1 MTKGPLVLVAG
12 AGVFGSAIA
21 FWLARAG
28 VRVILADPVAP
39 GDNASG
45 VAAGMLAP
53 TFEALTDEASAG
65 HHALL
70 TAARDLWPSFLGGI
84 GEDAIGLRRCGGL
97 WLGLPSDPS
106 GLFEERRAG
115 LQALGAPVELLA
127 AGNLMGRVPGL
138 SLQVGP
144 GLFTPEDWR
153 LSPTA
158 ALAVFHRAA
167 QDAGAVL
174 VGASVTSFDGRR
186 ASLSSG
192 ETAEVDRLVLATGI
206 ESEHLA
212 PELAALTPIKGHIV
226 RFKSG
231 FVADGPIL
239 RCRRGYAVGG
249 SDGLHVGAT
258 MEVGLRDRELEPLIV
273 ERLRTLGLTLSS
285 GLAAAPF
292 SAKAAVRAASPDGLP
307 MVGPSIAPRVFLAAG
322 ARRNGWLL
330 APMVARLT
338 AAWVTS
344 GELGPYAARLGA
356 RRFAAA

>member
-21 FWLARAG
+21 FHLARSG
-28 VRVILADPVAP
+28 VRVILADPAAP

-65 HHALL
+65 HYALF
-70 TAARDLWPSFLGGI
+70 TAARDLWPGFLGGI
-84 GEDAIGLRRCGGL
+84 AESAVGLRRCGAL

-115 LQALGAPVELLA
+115 LEALGAPVEPLA
-127 AGNLMGRVPGL
+127 AGDLMGRVPGL

-144 GLFTPEDWR
+144 GLFTPGDWR

-158 ALAVFHRAA
+158 ALTVFHRAA
-167 QDAGAVL
+167 QDAGAIL
-174 VGASVTSFDGRR
+174 VGAGVTGFNGRR
-186 ASLSSG
+186 ANLSSG
-192 ETAEVDRLVLATGI
+192 ETVEVDRLVLATGA
-206 ESEHLA
+206 EADHLA
-212 PELAALTPIKGHIV
+212 PELAALAPIKGHIV
-226 RFKSG
+226 SFKSG

-249 SDGLHVGAT
+249 ADGLHVGAT

-292 SAKAAVRAASPDGLP
+292 SARAGVRAASPDGLP

-330 APMVARLT
+330 APLVARLT
-338 AAWVTS
+338 AAWVAG
-344 GELGPYAARLGA
+344 GELGPYAALFGA